1 MSWPYPRGTAWA
13 CSGPSGGPSA
23 PACWGR
29 PVCSHSSSTGSASL
43 EGDRFV
49 GLVPLPQPLPSLPR
63 GRAGVW
69 LTWDRSA
76 LQWPQVWGWGPSA
89 PCHRHGAA
97 RQSRFAA
104 TCRGEAIRQR
114 APAAVGRDKP
124 RPLPKPPPSL
134 PSFLPFTKRGSGNWG
149 GGGWW
154 DLAWK
159 GPERQEPSRVVR
171 DGRAFALEKAAGMK
185 AKLAGVL
192 NTRGDATCTPLHN
205 HVHPC
210 TATQPL
216 RVLQA
221 TPLGGIWPKRPH
233 SNRTEGLSPL
243 SCPDSSHQPPPTVTQ
258 GTHLP
263 PLRHIYPPGRRWA
276 QPHPSPSSWWWAR
289 GEARAADS
297 VFSRQCY
304 TERKGERLKPGKE

>member
-1 MSWPYPRGTAWA
+1 MVHQLLHAGEGQFAAIARALVVLPWKETDSLASFPCPGHCHHFPGAGLGFGSPGTGLRF
-13 CSGPSGGPSA
+13 SGRRSGAGVPPLPATGMGP
-23 PACWGR
+23 PGR
-29 PVCSHSSSTGSASL
+29 AASL
-43 EGDRFV
+43 
-49 GLVPLPQPLPSLPR
+49 QP
-63 GRAGVW
+63 AG
-69 LTWDRSA
+69 
-76 LQWPQVWGWGPSA
+76 
-89 PCHRHGAA
+89 
-97 RQSRFAA
+97 
-104 TCRGEAIRQR
+104 E
-114 APAAVGRDKP
+114 
-124 RPLPKPPPSL
+124 RPLGSGRQLPWAETSLGPCLNHLPLCPPSYPL
-134 PSFLPFTKRGSGNWG
+134 QRGAQAIGG

>member
-1 MSWPYPRGTAWA
+1 MSWPYPRGTAWV

-43 EGDRFV
+43 EGDRSV
-49 GLVPLPQPLPSLPR
+49 GLVSLPRPLPSPLW
-63 GRAGVW
+63 GRAGAQ

-76 LQWPQVWGWGPSA
+76 LQRPQVWGWGPSA
-89 PCHRHGAA
+89 PCHQHGAT

-104 TCRGEAIRQR
+104 TCWGEAIRQQ
-114 APAAVGRDKP
+114 APAAVGRNKP
-124 RPLPKPPPSL
+124 WPLPKPPPSL

-149 GGGWW
+149 
-154 DLAWK
+154 LAWK

-171 DGRAFALEKAAGMK
+171 DRRVFALEKAAGMK
-185 AKLAGVL
+185 AKLAGTL

-216 RVLQA
+216 RVLPA
-221 TPLGGIWPKRPH
+221 SPLGGIWPKGPH
-233 SNRTEGLSPL
+233 SNRTEGFSPL
-243 SCPDSSHQPPPTVTQ
+243 SCSDSSHQPPLPWHNGLTCPLSGIFTPQ
-258 GTHLP
+258 GEGGHSLVL
-263 PLRHIYPPGRRWA
+263 LRLHGGGHGVRHALLTASSPGNA
-276 QPHPSPSSWWWAR
+276 IPSAR
-289 GEARAADS
+289 VRG
-297 VFSRQCY
+297 
-304 TERKGERLKPGKE
+304 